1 MRKKL
6 SKMGQYCASFAL
18 MALFLLMGNAAS
30 AALPT
35 QKGNV
40 HDEDKAGNPVA
51 HVLQQSGKH
60 IVKGVVVDKMQE
72 TVIGASVVVPNT
84 TIGCITNI
92 DGEFA
97 LEVDQLPVTLQIT
110 YIGYKTITVKVADGN
125 LVRVVMEEDSK
136 QLEEVVVVGYGTQK
150 KANLS
155 GSVST
160 VKMDE
165 VLGSR
170 PQPNTAAALQG
181 AIPGLTI
188 TSGSNT
194 PGQTGKSIQ
203 IRGTATF
210 SGKND
215 GTTGLAPLV
224 LIDNVPGDIDTL
236 NPEDIESVTV
246 LKDASSSA
254 IYGARAAAGVVLITT
269 KRPNK
274 EEKVSVTYNNNFG
287 FVNAVNTPKQVGL
300 ETFLPIYKE
309 TLGNTFAGGNN
320 QNIDSWMEYLNIYKT
335 NPSALSGLG
344 TFYEDTGILVANEDG
359 KRYYLKQENLY
370 DRMMETG
377 FSQTHNFTVSGATDR
392 IRFRMSGN
400 RYTENGPLK
409 GDKDY
414 YTRMTFNGMI
424 SADITKW
431 YTQEAT
437 VNYSQQKRDYLND
450 ESGFMYSL
458 RLHNFLPDG
467 IDPNGNIIKTPLAVI
482 QNSNSRHTTI
492 DTPRFFF
499 KSIVRPLK
507 GLEAVFEYTY
517 QKQATHYDYYSGK
530 WKAADIQEAVSTMPS
545 GEDYY
550 VARYFYN
557 ARNAYN
563 AYATYKY
570 NLLQDHNF
578 SLMAGFSQEDYD
590 YKYYNT
596 NAETQALPDIPSMS
610 NAQGKVVTSD
620 DYQSYAIRSGFFRFN
635 YDYRGKYLLEVNGR
649 YDGSSKFPK
658 DSRFA
663 FFPSFSAAWNLAE
676 ENFMAP
682 TRNIV
687 DQIKPRVSYG
697 AIGNQNSAGYYDY
710 IATMALNTQ
719 SNVWLNGNDEGYMTI
734 IGAPGLISSSFTW
747 ETITTTNV
755 GLDFALFNN
764 RLTGSFEWYQRETK
778 DILSQ
783 SVALPGVL
791 GATAPKQNVG
801 AMRTRG
807 WELQLTWRG
816 NIGKKVGY
824 NIGFNLWDYKSKITS
839 LNFNEDKSL
848 SYLYEG
854 KNVGEIWGYLYDG
867 FYTVDD
873 FEDTANWKLKE
884 GVTTLNGSQPR
895 PGDYKFKNLRDG
907 DNREDDINEIN
918 NGNNTLAKPGDMT
931 VIGNTTPRFQY
942 GLNLGVN
949 YAGFDLSVMLQG
961 VGKRDYFN
969 NGQLFYTF
977 MSNDVAF
984 SPIFEGTTD
993 YWTPL
998 SMDSSDPNYMV
1009 AANPNAKLP
1018 RIWGSSTSAVANAN
1032 SNRRTNDHMLSSAAY
1047 MRIKN
1052 VTLSYSFPKQ
1062 WLNKFQVK
1070 QLRLFVSAENLA
1082 TFTSL
1087 PSGIDPET
1095 LGWGYPLYRTVSFG
1109 ANISF

>member
-1 MRKKL
+1 MKKK
-6 SKMGQYCASFAL
+6 SCKPEPASFLFAL
-18 MALFLLMGNAAS
+18 VVLFLSMGSMAS
-30 AALPT
+30 AALPG
-35 QKGNV
+35 QKDIV
-40 HDEDKAGNPVA
+40 HDTDRAGKPAV
-51 HVLQQSGKH
+51 HTLQQSGKH

-72 TVIGASVVVPNT
+72 TIIGASVIVPNT

-92 DGEFA
+92 DGEFS
-97 LEVDQLPVTLQIT
+97 LEVDKLPVTLQIT
-110 YIGYKTITVKVADGN
+110 YIGYKTVNVKVIDGN
-125 LVRVVMEEDSK
+125 VIHVVMEEDSK

-181 AIPGLTI
+181 AVPGLTI

-210 SGKND
+210 SGSNN
-215 GTTGLAPLV
+215 GTSALAPLV

-274 EEKVSVTYNNNFG
+274 EEKISVTYNNNFG
-287 FVNAVNTPKQVGL
+287 FVNAINTPKQVGL

-309 TLGNTFAGGNN
+309 TLGNTYAGGNN
-320 QNIDSWMEYLNIYKT
+320 QNIDSWLNYLDVYK
-335 NPSALSGLG
+335 NNRSALSSLG

-359 KRYYLKQENLY
+359 KRYYLKQENMY

-377 FSQTHNFTVSGATDR
+377 FSQTHNFTVSGATER

-400 RYTENGPLK
+400 RYTENGPLQ
-409 GDKDY
+409 GDKDN
-414 YTRMTFNGMI
+414 YTRMTFNGVI
-424 SADITKW
+424 SADVTKW

-437 VNYSQQKRDYLND
+437 INYSQQKRDYLND
-450 ESGFMYSL
+450 ESGFMYST
-458 RLHNFLPDG
+458 RLHNFLPEG
-467 IDPNGNIIKTPLAVI
+467 IDPAGNLIKTPLAII

-499 KSIVRPLK
+499 KSIVRPVK

-517 QKQATHYDYYSGK
+517 QKQATNFDYYSGK
-530 WKAADIQEAVSTMPS
+530 WKAADIQEGVSSMPS

-596 NAETQALPDIPSMS
+596 NAETQALPDIPSMG
-610 NAQGKVVTSD
+610 NAQGKVTTSD
-620 DYQSYAIRSGFFRFN
+620 EYQSYAIRSGFFRFN
-635 YDYRGKYLLEVNGR
+635 YDYKGKYLLEVNGR

-658 DSRFA
+658 NSRFA
-663 FFPSFSAAWNLAE
+663 FFPSFSLAWNMAE
-676 ENFMAP
+676 ENFMEG
-682 TRNIV
+682 TRDII
-687 DQIKPRVSYG
+687 DQIKPRLSHG
-697 AIGNQNSAGYYDY
+697 SIGNQNSAGYYDY

-719 SNVWLNGNDEGYMTI
+719 STVWLNGNDEGYMTV
-734 IGAPGLISSSFTW
+734 IGAPGLISSNFTW

-755 GLDFALFNN
+755 GLDFALLNS
-764 RLTGSFEWYQRETK
+764 RLTGNFEWYQRETK

-783 SVALPGVL
+783 SVALPAVL
-791 GATAPKQNVG
+791 GATAPNQNVG
-801 AMRTRG
+801 KMRTRG
-807 WELQLTWRG
+807 WEISLAWRDK
-816 NIGKKVGY
+816 IGKVGY

-854 KNVGEIWGYLYDG
+854 KTIGELWGYRYDG
-867 FYTVDD
+867 FYTIDD
-873 FEDTANWKLKE
+873 FEDTATWQLKE
-884 GVTTLNGSQPR
+884 GVPTLNGYSPR

-907 DNREDDINEIN
+907 DNREGDVNEIN
-918 NGNNTLAKPGDMT
+918 NGKNTFDKPGDMT
-931 VIGNTTPRFQY
+931 IIGNTTPRYQY
-942 GLNLGVN
+942 GINLGVN

-961 VGKRDYFN
+961 IGKRDYFN
-969 NGQLFYTF
+969 SSELYYTF
-977 MSNDVAF
+977 MSGDVAF
-984 SPIFEGTTD
+984 SPLFEGTTD
-993 YWTPL
+993 YWTPK
-998 SMDSSDPNYMV
+998 SMDPTSPDYMV

-1018 RIWGSSTSAVANAN
+1018 RIWGSSTSSIANAS

-1062 WLNKFQVK
+1062 WLNKIQVK

-1082 TFTSL
+1082 TFSSL

-1095 LGWGYPLYRTVSFG
+1095 LSWGYPLYRTVSFG